1 MSEVWQP
8 LAIESLAIERKKRIL
23 RVPLGETPASCR
35 FGMEGISTMYAVI
48 KTGGKQYRVAEGDT
62 LQVEKLQGEPGDE
75 ISFDQVLLVGGGDAT
90 KVGTPTVEGATVK
103 AQITAQNRGKK
114 IVVFKMKRRKNYRR
128 KNGHRQPY
136 TQIKIT
142 GIKA

>member
-1 MSEVWQP
+1 
-8 LAIESLAIERKKRIL
+8 
-23 RVPLGETPASCR
+23 
-35 FGMEGISTMYAVI
+35 MYAVI

>member
-1 MSEVWQP
+1 
-8 LAIESLAIERKKRIL
+8 
-23 RVPLGETPASCR
+23 
-35 FGMEGISTMYAVI
+35 MYAVI
-48 KTGGKQYRVAEGDT
+48 KTGGKQYRVAEGNT

-90 KVGTPTVEGATVK
+90 KVGTPTVKGATVK

>member
-1 MSEVWQP
+1 
-8 LAIESLAIERKKRIL
+8 
-23 RVPLGETPASCR
+23 
-35 FGMEGISTMYAVI
+35 MYAVI

-75 ISFDQVLLVGGGDAT
+75 ISFDQVLLVGGDDAT
-90 KVGTPTVEGATVK
+90 KVGTPTVKGATVK

>member
-1 MSEVWQP
+1 
-8 LAIESLAIERKKRIL
+8 
-23 RVPLGETPASCR
+23 
-35 FGMEGISTMYAVI
+35 MYAVI

-75 ISFDQVLLVGGGDAT
+75 ISFDQVLLVGGGDST
-90 KVGTPTVEGATVK
+90 KVGAPIVKGATVK
-103 AQITAQNRGKK
+103 AEITAQNRGKK